1 LKGNVDLV
9 VTVMGTVEVLVDLV
23 VNLEEKREVLLLITD
38 PLLG

>member
-38 PLLG
+38 PHLG